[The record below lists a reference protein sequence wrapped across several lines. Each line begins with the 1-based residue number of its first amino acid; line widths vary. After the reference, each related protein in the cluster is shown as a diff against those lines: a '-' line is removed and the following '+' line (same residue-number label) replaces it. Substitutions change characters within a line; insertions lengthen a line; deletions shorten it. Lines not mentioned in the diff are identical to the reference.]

1 MDKHLRN
8 KKITLKLTEEEKI
21 YIDKK
26 KEMTIYEY
34 YNDFILAAV
43 THCNIFTVDT
53 KSMLEAASQIS
64 KIGTNI
70 NQITKAVNISG
81 NLYKN
86 DMKELQTKIKE
97 IEKIIHNIIGIS
109 EKGRDSDFNSG
120 IFENT
125 LPKKCGT
132 SGRGN
137 ILMCGR
143 LL

>member
-8 KKITLKLTEEEKI
+8 KKITLRFTEEEKI

-26 KEMTIYEY
+26 KEMTIYEH

-53 KSMLEAASQIS
+53 KPMLEAASQIS

-70 NQITKAVNISG
+70 NQIAKAVNTSE

-86 DMKELQTKIKE
+86 DVKELQIKIKE
-97 IEKIIHNIIGIS
+97 IEKIIHDIIGIS
-109 EKGRDSDFNSG
+109 EKGRDGDFNNG

-125 LPKKCGT
+125 LPEKCGT
-132 SGRGN
+132 LGRSDKLYN
-137 ILMCGR
+137 EF
-143 LL
+143 

>member
-8 KKITLKLTEEEKI
+8 KKITLRLTEEEKI

-26 KEMTIYEY
+26 KEMTIYEH

-53 KSMLEAASQIS
+53 KPMLEAASQIS

-70 NQITKAVNISG
+70 NQIAKAVNTSG
-81 NLYKN
+81 NLYK
-86 DMKELQTKIKE
+86 DEVKELQEKVEEMSNFVHIIIEISTKTR
-97 IEKIIHNIIGIS
+97 NG
-109 EKGRDSDFNSG
+109 DFNNG

-125 LPKKCGT
+125 LPKKRRT

-137 ILMCGR
+137 KLHNEF
-143 LL
+143 

>member
-8 KKITLKLTEEEKI
+8 KKITLRFTADEKE
-21 YIDKK
+21 YLDKK
-26 KEMTIYEY
+26 KEMTIYEH

-53 KSMLEAASQIS
+53 KPMLAVAEQIS

-70 NQITKAVNISG
+70 NQIAKAVNTSG

-86 DMKELQTKIKE
+86 EVKELQEKVEEMSNFVHSIIEISTKAR
-97 IEKIIHNIIGIS
+97 NG
-109 EKGRDSDFNSG
+109 DFNNG

-125 LPKKCGT
+125 LPEKCGT
-132 SGRGN
+132 SRRGN
-137 ILMCGR
+137 KLYNEF
-143 LL
+143 

>member
-8 KKITLKLTEEEKI
+8 KKITLRFTEEEKI
-21 YIDKK
+21 YLDKK
-26 KEMTIYEY
+26 KEMTIYEH

-53 KSMLEAASQIS
+53 KPMLAVEEQIS

-70 NQITKAVNISG
+70 NQIAKAVNTSG

-86 DMKELQTKIKE
+86 DVKELQTKIKE
-97 IEKIIHNIIGIS
+97 IEKIIHDIISIS
-109 EKGRDSDFNSG
+109 EKGRNGDFNNG

-125 LPKKCGT
+125 LPEKCGT
-132 SGRGN
+132 SRRGN
-137 ILMCGR
+137 KLYNEF
-143 LL
+143 

>member
-8 KKITLKLTEEEKI
+8 KKITLRFTADEKE
-21 YIDKK
+21 YLDKK
-26 KEMTIYEY
+26 KEMTIYEH

-53 KSMLEAASQIS
+53 KPMLAVAEQIS

-70 NQITKAVNISG
+70 NQIAKAVNTSG

-86 DMKELQTKIKE
+86 DVEDLRIKIKE
-97 IEKIIHNIIGIS
+97 IEKIIHDIIGIS
-109 EKGRDSDFNSG
+109 EKGRDGDFNNG

-125 LPKKCGT
+125 LSEKRRT

-137 ILMCGR
+137 KLHNEF
-143 LL
+143 